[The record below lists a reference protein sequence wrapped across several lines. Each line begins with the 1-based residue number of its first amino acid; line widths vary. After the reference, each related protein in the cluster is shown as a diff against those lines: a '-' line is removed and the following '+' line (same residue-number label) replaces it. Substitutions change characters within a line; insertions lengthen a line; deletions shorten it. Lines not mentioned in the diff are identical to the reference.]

1 MYLLFSVLSL
11 FLKGVAKFTLRD
23 CQSNLYRWRMILP
36 YLDKNKPTKDISLFS
51 IFNLNKLLIVS
62 INNIIY

>member
-1 MYLLFSVLSL
+1 M
-11 FLKGVAKFTLRD
+11 
-23 CQSNLYRWRMILP
+23 RMILP